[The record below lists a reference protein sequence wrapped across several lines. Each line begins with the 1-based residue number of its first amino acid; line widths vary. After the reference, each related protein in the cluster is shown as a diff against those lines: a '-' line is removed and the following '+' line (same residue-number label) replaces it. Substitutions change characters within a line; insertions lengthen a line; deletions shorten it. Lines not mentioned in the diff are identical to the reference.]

1 MNAIKINQFYGI
13 QQQQD
18 GNLLDIQTAEHAVN
32 METEDGNLT
41 VAENFRTVVPS
52 LAKEEGEEYIA
63 LFAYEREDLNCNVW
77 IACSNKRILWYS
89 DYVNENNERPMG
101 DEWHQLIPPDTDGYT
116 PADDSSAFD
125 AQLARIWTTDYV
137 LIATG
142 GTQIIKAPIN
152 DLAVGNGTWE
162 WFGSGVYWLSS
173 PVAISS
179 VDTTDITHA
188 VITVADDDMFVED
201 DGNGNMVQRYGNN
214 NYTRAI
220 VYGIYIMDGD
230 EVKYLL
236 FPDKF
241 EDVTANTI
249 TLDLTG
255 CTVTTSNTIQLRGGV
270 SDKHVSSLELYR
282 DRLWSSGDSDA
293 QAQSRLYWS
302 CVAGEGR
309 TIEDWTSDDDDVDA
323 SGGYVEVGVADG
335 DRIVALKAMSD
346 CILIFKLNSVWRLYG
361 DRPSTYTLERL
372 SEEVGACDDKEIIT
386 RYGTPYWLTK
396 NGIFYC
402 DGTNAVSA
410 DNDIDYLH
418 DIFWEVEGKQRRA
431 AMCVPALRKFIFE
444 LSSNVHGRFI
454 LSRDLV
460 TGAYLMFNGIEVK
473 DVATC
478 ADRAFYLTA
487 NGAVVERDEGSE
499 YLYKYGEFDADG
511 NPIPLEAKW
520 VSQRME
526 LGGIVGEKQIF
537 ALWFRAT
544 GGRIRI
550 VVKTD
555 IGSTSIDVVPEQ
567 KPTDVIRVPIMMNE
581 ARTLQLEFKNVAGS
595 RWSIQG
601 GVLIDYNAKYD
612 K

>member
-1 MNAIKINQFYGI
+1 MNAFKINQFYGI

-18 GNLLDIQTAEHAVN
+18 GVLLDMQTAENSFN

-41 VAENFRTVVPS
+41 VAENFRTLVPS
-52 LAKEEGEEYIA
+52 LAKEADEEYIA
-63 LFAYEREDLNCNVW
+63 LFAFERDTSDDVL
-77 IACSNKRILWYS
+77 IACSNKRIVFCHT
-89 DYVNENNERPMG
+89 DYVFATGWQELVPVGTE
-101 DEWHQLIPPDTDGYT
+101 GYT
-116 PADDSSAFD
+116 PADDASAFD
-125 AQLARIWTTDYV
+125 AQLARIWNTDYV

-142 GTQIIKAPIN
+142 GTQIIKAPI
-152 DLAVGNGTWE
+152 DELATGNASWE
-162 WFGSGVYWLSS
+162 WFGSGVYWLSD

-188 VITVADDDMFVED
+188 VITVADDEMFSD
-201 DGNGNMVQRYGNN
+201 QTYGFN

-220 VYGIYIMDGD
+220 IYGIYIMDGD

-270 SDKHVSSLELYR
+270 SDKPVRSLELYH
-282 DRLWSSGDSDA
+282 DRLWSAGD
-293 QAQSRLYWS
+293 QEQVSRLYWS
-302 CVAGEGR
+302 CCAGEGR
-309 TIEDWTSDDDDVDA
+309 TIEEWTSDDYDVDA
-323 SGGYVEVGVADG
+323 SGGHVDVGVADG

-346 CILIFKLNSVWRLYG
+346 CLLIFKVNSVWRLYG

-372 SEEVGACDDKEIIT
+372 SEEVGAYDDHEIVT

-418 DIFWEVEGKQRRA
+418 DIFWEVEGKQRRSA
-431 AMCVPALRKFIFE
+431 VCVPALRKLIFE
-444 LSSNVHGRFI
+444 LSSNVHGKFI
-454 LSRDLV
+454 LTRDLV
-460 TGAYLMFNGIEVK
+460 TGAYLMFNGIQVK
-473 DVATC
+473 DVAT
-478 ADRAFYLTA
+478 ASDRAFYLA
-487 NGAVVERDEGSE
+487 EDGSVAERDEGSE
-499 YLYKYGEFDADG
+499 YLYKYGELDADG

-526 LGGIVGEKQIF
+526 TSGLVGKTQIA
-537 ALWFRAT
+537 ALWFRAK

-550 VVKTD
+550 TVRTD
-555 IGSTSIDVVPEQ
+555 IGEQTFDVVPEQ
-567 KPTDVIRVPIMMNE
+567 KQTDVIRMPIAMNE
-581 ARTLQLEFKNVAGS
+581 ARTVQLEFKNVAGS

-601 GVLIDYNAKYD
+601 GVTIDYNSKFEM
-612 K
+612 

>member
-52 LAKEEGEEYIA
+52 LAKEDDEEYVA
-63 LFAYEREDLNCNVW
+63 LFAFERETTDDVL
-77 IACSNKRILWYS
+77 IACSNKRIVFCHTNYDLTTTWQ
-89 DYVNENNERPMG
+89 E
-101 DEWHQLIPPDTDGYT
+101 LIPSGTEGYT
-116 PADDSSAFD
+116 PADDASAFD
-125 AQLARIWTTDYV
+125 AQLARIWNTDYV

-142 GTQIIKAPIN
+142 GTQIIKAPI
-152 DLAVGNGTWE
+152 DELATGNASWE

-173 PVAISS
+173 PATIAS

-188 VITVADDDMFVED
+188 VITMTDDDFF
-201 DGNGNMVQRYGNN
+201 DGADTQTYGFN

-220 VYGIYIMDGD
+220 IYGIYIMDGD

-270 SDKHVSSLELYR
+270 SDKPVRSMELYH
-282 DRLWSSGDSDA
+282 DRLWSAGD
-293 QAQSRLYWS
+293 QEQVSRLYWS
-302 CVAGEGR
+302 CCAGEGR
-309 TIEDWTSDDDDVDA
+309 TIEEWTSDDYDVDA
-323 SGGYVEVGVADG
+323 SGGHVDVGVADG

-346 CILIFKLNSVWRLYG
+346 CLLIFKVNSVWRLYG

-372 SEEVGACDDKEIIT
+372 SEEVGAYDDHEIVT

-418 DIFWEVEGKQRRA
+418 DIFWEVEGKQRRSA
-431 AMCVPALRKFIFE
+431 VCVPALRKLIFE
-444 LSSNVHGRFI
+444 LSSNVHGKFI
-454 LSRDLV
+454 LTRDLV
-460 TGAYLMFNGIEVK
+460 TGAYLMFNGIQVK
-473 DVATC
+473 DVAT
-478 ADRAFYLTA
+478 ASDRALYLA
-487 NGAVVERDEGSE
+487 EDGSVAERDEGSE
-499 YLYKYGEFDADG
+499 YLYEYGKVDENGDS
-511 NPIPLEAKW
+511 IPLEAKW

-567 KPTDVIRVPIMMNE
+567 KPTDVIRVPIQMNE